1 MNTTFDN
8 SNNAEGM
15 AAESVSASPTKV
27 LFIDARV
34 PDQAAL
40 VAAAEPF
47 VLLNYYPSM
56 LTDPTPIQT
65 LIAAISK
72 AKELLP

>member
-40 VAAAEPF
+40 VAAAEPG
-47 VLLNYYPSM
+47 
-56 LTDPTPIQT
+56 I
-65 LIAAISK
+65 
-72 AKELLP
+72 